1 MGNLITPRGVKDVE
15 IPILLYQHKNLV
27 YQHS

>member
-15 IPILLYQHKNLV
+15 IRILFYQHKNLA

>member
-15 IPILLYQHKNLV
+15 IPILFYQHKNLV